1 MGWVVAVVRGRNNSL
16 TWTVPQSTS
25 IPSHGTPIIH
35 QNKSPPPHAFKKK
48 ILGGQPLM
56 DCHHLSG
63 PAVES
68 TSLTVWASGPFG
80 FLESHGQHF
89 IFLWRIENKKLN
101 DSQMP
106 RNVLYTKG
114 GATPRW
120 TTVGHIDT
128 IDIHAAISAT
138 KKSLFI
144 IIVTV
149 RVFSEIKCTHVE
161 QLEVNSSVLLS
172 FISNDA
178 ILVAVALLL
187 CTISSSLSISRTDL
201 LANGP
206 KPFGIMG

>member
-1 MGWVVAVVRGRNNSL
+1 MIQLHYGLSCGSCERTQQLSHLNCASVYLNSFS
-16 TWTVPQSTS
+16 WNPNHSSEQ
-25 IPSHGTPIIH
+25 
-35 QNKSPPPHAFKKK
+35 KSPPHAFKKK

-128 IDIHAAISAT
+128 IDILYMQPYLQPTSHC
-138 KKSLFI
+138 L
-144 IIVTV
+144 
-149 RVFSEIKCTHVE
+149 
-161 QLEVNSSVLLS
+161 SS
-172 FISNDA
+172 
-178 ILVAVALLL
+178 
-187 CTISSSLSISRTDL
+187 
-201 LANGP
+201 
-206 KPFGIMG
+206 

>member
-138 KKSLFI
+138 SKSLFI

-149 RVFSEIKCTHVE
+149 RVFSEIKCTHVHMSRNDSKSTA
-161 QLEVNSSVLLS
+161 VFCRAS
-172 FISNDA
+172 FQTMPFW
-178 ILVAVALLL
+178 LPLL
-187 CTISSSLSISRTDL
+187 CFCVQSHRLFLSRALIC
-201 LANGP
+201 
-206 KPFGIMG
+206 